1 MYYLVHSDTHEC
13 VDFQAIIGIS
23 DSKRGLMELLFNYYK
38 YHFVL
43 LPNITFETSHFDI
56 QILEITEEDYN
67 FLLNEIYTNDKLDKI
82 TETHEKQN
90 FKPECSNSEFLFV
103 ILNNDESKY
112 DIFDKNF
119 HGKYK
124 NIVKKSKQLII

>member
-1 MYYLVHSDTHEC
+1 MYYLVHCDTHEC
-13 VDFQAIIGIS
+13 VNFQAIIGIS
-23 DSKRGLMELLFNYYK
+23 DNKQGLMELLFNYHK

-56 QILEITEEDYN
+56 QIFKITEENYN
-67 FLLNEIYTNDKLDKI
+67 FLLNEINDKLDKI
-82 TETHEKQN
+82 TKNHEKQN

-103 ILNNDESKY
+103 ILNNDEPQY
-112 DIFDKNF
+112 DIFEKEF
-119 HGKYK
+119 HKKYK